1 MRHPVGIKGVVP
13 DTPSQPFS
21 DDPFTRH
28 PIDDEVASGV
38 RAAPFC
44 PRSRA
49 PSGAG
54 ASVLLALRRDHRFV
68 RLAAERRC
76 VRPAPA
82 NLHTAQTR
90 AGSGGIGWVGLLG
103 TGQVVLA
110 ARQGSWLVAIWLA
123 ALVLW
128 LGVTAYHAS
137 LEPAFRSWEER
148 RRPSDE
154 AGVAGP
160 APPETAP

>member
-1 MRHPVGIKGVVP
+1 MRPPGTGEPAHGS
-13 DTPSQPFS
+13 DPSRF
-21 DDPFTRH
+21 
-28 PIDDEVASGV
+28 
-38 RAAPFC
+38 
-44 PRSRA
+44 
-49 PSGAG
+49 
-54 ASVLLALRRDHRFV
+54 RD
-68 RLAAERRC
+68 
-76 VRPAPA
+76 
-82 NLHTAQTR
+82 
-90 AGSGGIGWVGLLG
+90 IGWVGLLG

-110 ARQGSWLVAIWLA
+110 ARQGSLLVAIWLA

-160 APPETAP
+160 APPEAAP